1 VFATSIVERES
12 PAEPAVTDAAGWLA
26 APAFMASSSSATV
39 AGASVTAGSNAR
51 GVTGSAVGSG
61 RPSQGWGSARR
72 RAASAASR
80 QAAHFEGSFVDEAP
94 ARPSRKTRMPRPV
107 AWLACPIRTLSRE
120 SSAPTDSERER

>member
-1 VFATSIVERES
+1 MFATSTVERES

-39 AGASVTAGSNAR
+39 VGASVTAGSNAR
-51 GVTGSAVGSG
+51 GVSGSAAGPG

-80 QAAHFEGSFVDEAP
+80 QASHRDGSFVDEAP
-94 ARPSRKTRMPRPV
+94 TRPSINTRMPSPIL
-107 AWLACPIRTLSRE
+107 WLASPIRTRSRE
-120 SSAPTDSERER
+120 SSAPTDSARER